1 MYSILGLGIV
11 LIVWALLNLTDN
23 MMQVEAKKQGVDT
36 KNNNFSLFPSIA
48 SLLGGAK
55 PSRVGGDP
63 YYKLSRGHNI
73 KLEGEADTN
82 NAVDGS
88 AVRYAVRPPEYRG
101 IAPIPKL
108 MVAEG
113 DEVKAGDPVFFDK
126 SNPDIKYS
134 APVSGEVVEVRRG
147 AKRAIT
153 EVIIL
158 ADKEQAYRKYDVP
171 GLDSDKES
179 LVSFLCDSGFW
190 PLINKRPFDVIA
202 DPAVSPKNIFIS
214 TFDSAPL
221 AADSNL
227 IVSGNEELFAAG
239 LKVLNQ
245 LTDGKVHL
253 GINGRKGA
261 KVSDAFAKAEGV
273 DRHWFDGPHPSGNVG
288 VQIHH
293 IDPIL
298 TNDVVWTLKVQ
309 DVITLGELFTS
320 GKFAPKRVV
329 AVTGV
334 NINKPH
340 YIRTAAGANIGEL
353 LKGNLD
359 DSAKA
364 RIIDGNVLTGRTV
377 TGDDFLNSG
386 SSQIT
391 VVNEG
396 DYYEIFGWLL
406 PIKPRPTIS
415 RSFPNFLFPKHKFIP
430 DTNTHGEKRAFVVT
444 GQYESVLPMDVYPQH
459 IMKAIMT
466 NDFER
471 MDGLGLAELS
481 EEDVALCEFT
491 CTSKMPLQNILRQG
505 LDMLREQS

>member
-1 MYSILGLGIV
+1 
-11 LIVWALLNLTDN
+11 
-23 MMQVEAKKQGVDT
+23 MQVEAKKQGVDT
-36 KNNNFSLFPSIA
+36 KKHNFSLFPSLV

-55 PSRVGGDP
+55 PTRVGGDP
-63 YYKLSRGHNI
+63 YYKLSRGYDI
-73 KLEGEADTN
+73 KLVGEADPGLII
-82 NAVDGS
+82 DGS
-88 AVRYAVRPPEYRG
+88 AVRFAVRPPEYNG

-108 MVAEG
+108 TVAQG
-113 DEVKAGDPVFFDK
+113 DEVKAGDPIFFDK
-126 SNPDIKYS
+126 SNPDIKYV

-158 ADKEQAYRKYDVP
+158 ADKEQKYRMFEVP
-171 GLDSDKES
+171 ALDTGKGD
-179 LVSFLCDSGFW
+179 LVPFLCDSGFW
-190 PLINKRPFDVIA
+190 PSIIKRPFDIIA

-221 AADSNL
+221 APDTNL
-227 IVSGNEELFAAG
+227 IISGNEEQFATG

-261 KVSDAFAKAEGV
+261 VVSDAFAKAEGV
-273 DRHWFDGPHPSGNVG
+273 ERHWFDGPHPSGNVG

-293 IDPIL
+293 IDPII
-298 TNDVVWTLKVQ
+298 TSDVVWTLKVQ

-320 GKFAPKRVV
+320 GKFLPQRLV
-329 AVTGV
+329 AVGGV
-334 NINKPH
+334 NIEKPQ
-340 YIRTAAGANIGEL
+340 YIRTIAGANIGDL
-353 LKGNLD
+353 LKGNLNGD
-359 DSAKA
+359 AHP
-364 RIIDGNVLTGRTV
+364 RIIDGNVLTGRRV
-377 TGDDFLNSG
+377 TGDDFLNGG

-396 DYYEIFGWLL
+396 DYYELFGWLL

-415 RSFPNFLFPKHKFIP
+415 HSFPNFLFPNHKFIP
-430 DTNTHGEKRAFVVT
+430 DTNTHGERRAFVVT
-444 GQYESVLPMDVYPQH
+444 GQYESVLPMNVYPQH

-466 NDFER
+466 NDFEK

-481 EEDVALCEFT
+481 EEDVALCEFA

-505 LDMLREQS
+505 LEMLREQS